1 MKSFNNYQFEFRKYQ
16 QKQDAKEALK
26 EAKDLEEPTQKTEQM
41 QESIGNEFFPPSE
54 EELKEIIAELK
65 RRLEDESYEEEWVKI
80 HEELM
85 YREKQLKETIKNNE
99 I

>member
-1 MKSFNNYQFEFRKYQ
+1 
-16 QKQDAKEALK
+16 
-26 EAKDLEEPTQKTEQM
+26 M

-54 EELKEIIAELK
+54 EELNEIIAELK

-80 HEELM
+80 HEELLF
-85 YREKQLKETIKNNE
+85 RQRQLKETIKNNE

>member
-1 MKSFNNYQFEFRKYQ
+1 
-16 QKQDAKEALK
+16 
-26 EAKDLEEPTQKTEQM
+26 M
-41 QESIGNEFFPPSE
+41 QESIGNEFFPPTE

-80 HEELM
+80 HEELLF
-85 YREKQLKETIKNNE
+85 RQRQLKETIIKNNA

>member
-1 MKSFNNYQFEFRKYQ
+1 
-16 QKQDAKEALK
+16 
-26 EAKDLEEPTQKTEQM
+26 M

-80 HEELM
+80 HEELLF
-85 YREKQLKETIKNNE
+85 RQRQLKELIIKNNV

>member
-1 MKSFNNYQFEFRKYQ
+1 
-16 QKQDAKEALK
+16 
-26 EAKDLEEPTQKTEQM
+26 M

-54 EELKEIIAELK
+54 EELNEIIAELK

-80 HEELM
+80 HEELLF
-85 YREKQLKETIKNNE
+85 RQRQLKETIIKNNA

>member
-1 MKSFNNYQFEFRKYQ
+1 
-16 QKQDAKEALK
+16 
-26 EAKDLEEPTQKTEQM
+26 M

-65 RRLEDESYEEEWVKI
+65 RRLENEEYEEEWVKI
-80 HEELM
+80 HEELLF
-85 YREKQLKETIKNNE
+85 RQRQLKETIIKNNA

>member
-1 MKSFNNYQFEFRKYQ
+1 
-16 QKQDAKEALK
+16 
-26 EAKDLEEPTQKTEQM
+26 M
-41 QESIGNEFFPPSE
+41 QESIGNEFFPPTE

-80 HEELM
+80 HEELLF
-85 YREKQLKETIKNNE
+85 RQRQLKEIIIKNNT

>member
-1 MKSFNNYQFEFRKYQ
+1 MR
-16 QKQDAKEALK
+16 
-26 EAKDLEEPTQKTEQM
+26 
-41 QESIGNEFFPPSE
+41 ESIANEFFPPTE

-80 HEELM
+80 HEELLF
-85 YREKQLKETIKNNE
+85 RQRQLKETIKNNE